1 MKVSTFDHCESPPK
15 KISDQV
21 VSNAAAA
28 PPGLGDIRYLWENFW
43 PLATSGPKSYWA
55 AHIGQQIE
63 YGLQQWNF
71 RNLWENFSKQKE
83 KGLKRQTWGFPVTF
97 SSHVS
102 VLGFTRLSIQKNLL
116 WSKIVTNVTK
126 QAVIIP
132 LIDCLLNSLLS
143 MGDLENVQQFWSFSW
158 VWCC

>member
-28 PPGLGDIRYLWENFW
+28 PGLGDIRYLWENFW

-102 VLGFTRLSIQKNLL
+102 VLGFTWLSIQKKLL

>member
-1 MKVSTFDHCESPPK
+1 MKVSIFDHCESPPK

-102 VLGFTRLSIQKNLL
+102 VLGFTWLSIQKKLL

-158 VWCC
+158 VWC